1 MDVSDANT
9 YFEWKVNNYWMQ
21 KWKSAKYQKGFLSPT
36 FNAIGGEWNIGIYP
50 NGWTK
55 EGTADLDIRC
65 TSIESDEKEINICH
79 YIEIKALNHC
89 QLCFDG
95 KRVKK
100 GDDVPCNS
108 PFKWNDIKN
117 ESQITIGIKIWRKG
131 SIEKNEARLVSNIY
145 SEKMRK
151 LHNES
156 SQTKK
161 ENQELKQVIE
171 ANRDE
176 KRETKSQMESLAREN
191 EEITTKLDNEIAAKE
206 RMIKLQNECN
216 ETIRSLQKQ
225 SKQMSD
231 EKRNEKSENVSLR
244 RENQEITSKLKDFAM
259 RDLKQQQH
267 IKKLQKETR
276 GMRAELDKIAMKEIK
291 TLDVTQEIVIDEET
305 MQKQKEFDEQMQMDE
320 KRLNEWK
327 CDSILIQNECKSE
340 QKENEFETDNNET
353 TTHLLNRFM
362 ECKTLCDK
370 QQIRMEN
377 VIMYCSKL
385 NKIKKILKKESVRCN
400 QLVEER
406 K

>member
-1 MDVSDANT
+1 M
-9 YFEWKVNNYWMQ
+9 
-21 KWKSAKYQKGFLSPT
+21 
-36 FNAIGGEWNIGIYP
+36 
-50 NGWTK
+50 
-55 EGTADLDIRC
+55 
-65 TSIESDEKEINICH
+65 
-79 YIEIKALNHC
+79 NHH
-89 QLCFDG
+89 
-95 KRVKK
+95 K
-100 GDDVPCNS
+100 P
-108 PFKWNDIKN
+108 
-117 ESQITIGIKIWRKG
+117 
-131 SIEKNEARLVSNIY
+131 
-145 SEKMRK
+145 
-151 LHNES
+151 
-156 SQTKK
+156 KK

-176 KRETKSQMESLAREN
+176 KRETKRQMVSLRQKN
-191 EEITTKLDNEIAAKE
+191 EEITSKLEDLGKKMHNEIAAKE

-244 RENQEITSKLKDFAM
+244 RENQEITSKLKEFAM

-267 IKKLQKETR
+267 IKKLQNETQR
-276 GMRAELDKIAMKEIK
+276 MRAELDKIAMKEIK

-340 QKENEFETDNNET
+340 QKENAFQTDNNQM

-406 K
+406 KKEHQELNAKYQILHKKRMKIQTQWINALQQMNKTIDDENTTNDAKCCAESQYNTSKLEAEQWNMLRTKCVQLIKNYRLFDAQNEQNIQKMSRMFDVSWNNA

>member
-176 KRETKSQMESLAREN
+176 KGETKRQLASLMREN
-191 EEITTKLDNEIAAKE
+191 K
-206 RMIKLQNECN
+206 
-216 ETIRSLQKQ
+216 
-225 SKQMSD
+225 
-231 EKRNEKSENVSLR
+231 
-244 RENQEITSKLKDFAM
+244 EITSKLQDFAM
-259 RDLKQQQH
+259 RDLKQQQQ
-267 IKKLQKETR
+267 ITKLQNETER
-276 GMRAELDKIAMKEIK
+276 MRAEFERIAMKEIK
-291 TLDVTQEIVIDEET
+291 AFDVAQNIVITEEIV
-305 MQKQKEFDEQMQMDE
+305 QKQNEFDAQMRMDE
-320 KRLNEWK
+320 QRLNEWK